1 MAPHTPRP
9 STAWS
14 GRTRQLA
21 LTCATRAITINAI
34 CPGAVLTGLRANSTR
49 ILGPDAP
56 RMDRGVGASDDAVR
70 TMTPAGRRGT
80 VEEIAAA
87 CFLATEAAGDITGH
101 ALVVDGGWTAA

>member
-1 MAPHTPRP
+1 
-9 STAWS
+9 
-14 GRTRQLA
+14 
-21 LTCATRAITINAI
+21 
-34 CPGAVLTGLRANSTR
+34 
-49 ILGPDAP
+49 
-56 RMDRGVGASDDAVR
+56 MDRGVGASDDAVR